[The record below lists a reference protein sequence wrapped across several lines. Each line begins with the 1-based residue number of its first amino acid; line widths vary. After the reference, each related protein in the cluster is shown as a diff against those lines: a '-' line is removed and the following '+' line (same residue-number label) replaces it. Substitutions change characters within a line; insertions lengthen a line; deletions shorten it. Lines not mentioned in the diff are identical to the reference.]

1 MMTGYIKKGESTMK
15 IESLENDRVRVTIT
29 RSNMRVPLIFVGS
42 KDVLKK
48 LDKIN

>member
-1 MMTGYIKKGESTMK
+1 MMTGYIKKGESTMR
-15 IESLENDRVRVTIT
+15 IESIENDRVRVTII
-29 RSNMRVPLIFVGS
+29 RSNMRGPLIFVGS